1 MKASELKALRAPLK
15 EQYRNQPD
23 SAVITLTASGALDE
37 ASIACMVDTGR
48 AILEAGLHP
57 VTVLRPRLTAIS
69 SFTPRDIGWF
79 RL

>member
-1 MKASELKALRAPLK
+1 M
-15 EQYRNQPD
+15 
-23 SAVITLTASGALDE
+23 ITLTASGALDE
-37 ASIACMVDTGR
+37 ASIAWMVDTGR